1 MNNDADFENI
11 AERIVRWAADHPL
24 SADEVERKYARLL
37 AGLSPLPA
45 PEWSVFRL
53 GRWAVRYCK
62 GKAEELQESFG
73 AAALPVGVGVR
84 GPPAVSAPAETVERI
99 LRSNGP
105 GAVACAKITA
115 GADRPGIDL
124 ALWLEPKSGGPSSP
138 FTLTVLG
145 AGNVKLAGPLSCAP
159 DSVVRFSAIEPGT
172 DYTVIFERGADRWE
186 IRWGFA
192 DSAGTAGSGA

>member
-24 SADEVERKYARLL
+24 SADEVERKYGRLL
-37 AGLSPLPA
+37 GGFSPLPS
-45 PEWSVFRL
+45 PEWTVFRL

-62 GKAEELQESFG
+62 EKVEDLQESLG
-73 AAALPVGVGVR
+73 AAALPQGVGVR
-84 GPPAVSAPAETVERI
+84 GASAVPAPAATVERT

-115 GADRPGIDL
+115 GADRPGLDL
-124 ALWLEPKSGGPSSP
+124 ALWVEPKSGAPSSS

-145 AGNVKLAGPLSCAP
+145 PGNVKLAGPLPCAP
-159 DSVVRFSAIEPGT
+159 DSVVRFSAIEPGS
-172 DYTVIFERGADRWE
+172 DYTVVFERGADRWE

-192 DSAGTAGSGA
+192 DTAGTGA